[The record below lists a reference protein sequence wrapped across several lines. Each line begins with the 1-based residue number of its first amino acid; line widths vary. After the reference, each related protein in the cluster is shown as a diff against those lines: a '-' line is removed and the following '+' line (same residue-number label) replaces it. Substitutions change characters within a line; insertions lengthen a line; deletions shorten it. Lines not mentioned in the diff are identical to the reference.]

1 MLLMNPNLLK
11 VKNNMIKEGLIL
23 KGIGGFYYVETADG
37 VFECKAKGKFRKE
50 GITPLAGDR
59 VTITVRDDNKENTI
73 DEIKERKNK
82 LRRPPVAN
90 IDKLIIV
97 VSTAKP
103 FPNTLIVDKMT
114 VLAEKHGI
122 EPVIVITKTDLESS
136 DEIEKIYRSAGYRV
150 YLHSDE
156 TRENLDE
163 IRNELCGC
171 ISAFTGNSGVGKST
185 LINALAPELTLETG
199 EISDKLGRGRHTTR
213 QAEIFHIGDG
223 LVIDTA
229 GFSSIDFAADSVI
242 FSSELEEYFPEIRE
256 HIGECQFTGCSHL
269 GDKGCKICELIE
281 SGEISKSRYESYC
294 TFYEEQKNL
303 KKWNV

>member
-1 MLLMNPNLLK
+1 
-11 VKNNMIKEGLIL
+11 MIKEGLIL

-59 VTITVRDDNKENTI
+59 VTVTIRTDKENTI

-90 IDKLIIV
+90 IDKLFVV

-103 FPNTLIVDKMT
+103 YPNTLVIDKMT

-122 EPVIVITKTDLESS
+122 EPVIIITKTDLE
-136 DEIEKIYRSAGYRV
+136 EYIELYETYKKAGYRV
-150 YLHSDE
+150 YLHSKE
-156 TRENLDE
+156 TNENLAE
-163 IRNELCGC
+163 IEKELSGC
-171 ISAFTGNSGVGKST
+171 ICAFTGNSGVGKST
-185 LINALAPELTLETG
+185 LINALCPSLTLETG

-213 QAEIFHIGDG
+213 QAEIFHVGDG

-229 GFSSIDFAADSVI
+229 GFSSIDFADDSVI
-242 FSSELEEYFPEIRE
+242 FSSDLENYFPEISS
-256 HIGECQFTGCSHL
+256 HIGECKFTGCAHL
-269 GDKGCKICELIE
+269 GDKGCRITELVE
-281 SGEISKSRYESYC
+281 NGEMSLSRYESYK
-294 TFYEEQKNL
+294 TMYEEQKSL

>member
-1 MLLMNPNLLK
+1 MT
-11 VKNNMIKEGLIL
+11 KEGLIL
-23 KGIGGFYYVETADG
+23 KGISGFYYVETADG

-50 GITPLAGDR
+50 GITPLAGDK
-59 VTITVRDDNKENTI
+59 VIITVRDDKENTI

-90 IDKLIIV
+90 IDKLIVV

-103 FPNTLIVDKMT
+103 YPNTLVIDKMT

-122 EPVIVITKTDLESS
+122 EPVIVITKTDLDNFE
-136 DEIEKIYRSAGYRV
+136 ELFKTYKSAGYRV

-156 TRENLDE
+156 TRENIEE
-163 IRNELCGC
+163 IKNELNGC
-171 ISAFTGNSGVGKST
+171 ISALTGNSGVGKST
-185 LINALAPELTLETG
+185 LINALCPDLTLQTG

-213 QAEIFHIGDG
+213 QAEIFHIGNG

-229 GFSSIDFAADSVI
+229 GFSSIDFASDSVI

-256 HIGECQFTGCSHL
+256 HLGECQFTGCAHL
-269 GDKGCKICELIE
+269 GDKGCKISELVSEGI
-281 SGEISKSRYESYC
+281 ISQSRYESYKSM
-294 TFYEEQKNL
+294 YEEQKSL